1 MSKYKLPKYIY
12 INDFRYKLFT
22 DNLDNMQHME
32 KTRAYLAG
40 VTYSREQEIWLADDI
55 KGDQLRHTLLHEIVH
70 ALFSSAGHDKDYS
83 CDEQLVDLVA
93 AQMRKFCKDNPK
105 LAKYVLGCEK

>member
-12 INDFRYKLFT
+12 INDFKYKLLT
-22 DNLDNMQHME
+22 DSLDNMQHME
-32 KTRAYLAG
+32 KTREIVAG
-40 VTYSREQEIWLADDI
+40 PTYSWELEIWLADGI
-55 KGDQLRHTLLHEIVH
+55 KGDLLRHTLLHEIIH
-70 ALFSSAGHDKDYS
+70 ALFSSTGHDKDYS

-93 AQMRKFCKDNPK
+93 TQMRKFCKDNPK